1 MRSVACNYK
10 VSYFAHKQNGLF
22 QKWHLEHF
30 ARDHA
35 FSQDGDD
42 QIEVLIGDL
51 FMLILE
57 LYAGFVNIIAFKQH
71 LDYPVK
77 FLVTHLC
84 YEFLVLNLVD
94 FPS

>member
-1 MRSVACNYK
+1 
-10 VSYFAHKQNGLF
+10 
-22 QKWHLEHF
+22 
-30 ARDHA
+30 
-35 FSQDGDD
+35 
-42 QIEVLIGDL
+42 
-51 FMLILE
+51 MLILE